1 MKMQREQKLETTR
14 SNLMSKKQISED
26 WVPSHATLERMT
38 ELFPG
43 VDIQYEQEKFVDYY
57 LSNGGV
63 SANWEAAF
71 RNWIRRADEYD
82 RSRGV
87 RESGHTE
94 TNSSNVSNRRKRIL
108 RVAKSGNTTMDGS
121 VKRLPSGERD

>member
-1 MKMQREQKLETTR
+1 MPSKDTILKM
-14 SNLMSKKQISED
+14 MAD
-26 WVPSHATLERMT
+26 Y
-38 ELFPG
+38 PG
-43 VDIQYEQEKFVDYY
+43 VDIQYEKEKFVDYY

-71 RNWIRRADEYD
+71 RNWIRRADEYE

-94 TNSSNVSNRRKRIL
+94 TNTSNVSNRRKRIL
-108 RVAKSGNTTMDGS
+108 RVAKSGDSTINGS
-121 VKRLPSGERD
+121 VKRLPTRKGD

>member
-1 MKMQREQKLETTR
+1 
-14 SNLMSKKQISED
+14 MSKKKINED
-26 WVPSHATLERMT
+26 WMPSQSTILKMME
-38 ELFPG
+38 EYPG
-43 VDIQYEQEKFVDYY
+43 VDIQYEKEKFIDYY

-71 RNWIRRADEYD
+71 RNWIRRADEYK

-108 RVAKSGNTTMDGS
+108 RVAQSRDSRTNGS
-121 VKRLPSGERD
+121 VKRLPTRKRD

>member
-1 MKMQREQKLETTR
+1 
-14 SNLMSKKQISED
+14 MSKKQISED
-26 WVPSHATLERMT
+26 WMPSEKTLIKMMT
-38 ELFPG
+38 DYPG
-43 VDIQYEQEKFVDYY
+43 VNIQYEKEKFIDYY

-82 RSRGV
+82 RSRGTK
-87 RESGHTE
+87 ESGHTE

-108 RVAKSGNTTMDGS
+108 RVAKSGDSKVDGS
-121 VKRLPSGERD
+121 IKRLPTRERD

>member
-1 MKMQREQKLETTR
+1 
-14 SNLMSKKQISED
+14 MSKKQINED
-26 WVPSHATLERMT
+26 WMPSEATIIKMMAAY
-38 ELFPG
+38 PG
-43 VDIQYEQEKFVDYY
+43 VDIQYEKEKFVDYY

-71 RNWIRRADEYD
+71 RNWIRRADEYA
-82 RSRGV
+82 RSRGIK
-87 RESGHTE
+87 ESGHTE

-108 RVAKSGNTTMDGS
+108 RVAKSGDSTVDGR

>member
-1 MKMQREQKLETTR
+1 
-14 SNLMSKKQISED
+14 MSKKQISED

-71 RNWIRRADEYD
+71 RNWIRRADEYA

-87 RESGHTE
+87 KESGHTE

-108 RVAKSGNTTMDGS
+108 RVAKSGDSTVDGR
-121 VKRLPSGERD
+121 VKRIPSGERD

>member
-1 MKMQREQKLETTR
+1 
-14 SNLMSKKQISED
+14 MSKKIINED
-26 WVPSHATLERMT
+26 WVPSQRTLDRMT

-82 RSRGV
+82 RSRGTK
-87 RESGHTE
+87 ESGHTE

-108 RVAKSGNTTMDGS
+108 RVAKSRDSTVNGS
-121 VKRLPSGERD
+121 VKRLPTKQRD